1 MMPIFI
7 FIILLFI
14 GLPLVFVLGL
24 TGMIYIIIQ
33 DNSLLLVPQRMFV
46 QIDSFVLMAVP
57 LFLLA
62 GNLLSEGGF
71 TVRILR
77 FCKAFVGHVR
87 GGLGY
92 VNVLASMLFAG
103 ISGSALADVFGL
115 GPIEIT
121 MMVEDGYDKDF
132 AAAVT
137 AASSIIGPII
147 PPSIAFVIFG
157 AIANVSIA
165 ALLLGGILPGILL
178 GFALMAIVGWISKI
192 RNYPKSKVRATLK
205 EIICATRES
214 ILAIVAPIIIIG
226 GILTGIFTPT
236 EAAVIADVYALIT
249 ALLIYKEIKL
259 TDLPRIFLKS
269 AIGTAACF
277 LIISTAGIFGWML
290 AAEEIPIK
298 LMNFIQSISSNPII
312 ILIIINFMLLFIGTW
327 MDLTATLIILTPVLL
342 PVAISIGMNPV
353 HFGVMMILN
362 LEIGQI
368 TPPMGLC
375 LFGAATISEL
385 PVEKIIKALIPFII
399 ACILVLF
406 LVAFIPNLV
415 LLIPTF
421 FLNK

>member
-1 MMPIFI
+1 VIIFI

-14 GLPLVFVLGL
+14 GLPIVFVLGL
-24 TGMIYIIIQ
+24 TGMTYIIIQ
-33 DNSLLLVPQRMFV
+33 DSSLLLVPQRMFV

-115 GPIEIT
+115 GSIEIP
-121 MMVEDGYDKDF
+121 MMVKDGYDKDF

-137 AASSIIGPII
+137 ASSSIIGPII
-147 PPSIAFVIFG
+147 PPSIAFVVFG

-178 GFALMAIVGWISKI
+178 GIALMAIVGWISKI
-192 RNYPKSKVRATLK
+192 RNYPKSEVRATWK
-205 EIICATRES
+205 EIFYATKES
-214 ILAIVAPIIIIG
+214 VLAIIAPIIIIG
-226 GILTGIFTPT
+226 GILSGIFTPT
-236 EAAVIADVYALIT
+236 EAAVIADVYALII
-249 ALLIYKEIKL
+249 ALFIYKEIKFS
-259 TDLPRIFLKS
+259 DLPRIFLKS
-269 AIGTAACF
+269 AIATAACF

-298 LMNFIQSISSNPII
+298 VMIFIQSISSNPIN
-312 ILIIINFMLLFIGTW
+312 ILLLINFLLLFIGTW
-327 MDLTATLIILTPVLL
+327 MDLTATLIVLTPVLL

-362 LEIGQI
+362 LEIGHI

-375 LFGAATISEL
+375 LFGAATVSKL
-385 PVEKIIKALIPFII
+385 PVEKVIKALIPFII
-399 ACILVLF
+399 ACIFVLF
-406 LVAFIPNLV
+406 LVTYIPDLV
-415 LLIPTF
+415 LLIPNF
-421 FLNK
+421 FLK

>member
-1 MMPIFI
+1 MIIFI

-115 GPIEIT
+115 GSIEIP
-121 MMVEDGYDKDF
+121 MMVKDGYDKDF

-137 AASSIIGPII
+137 ASSSIIGPII
-147 PPSIAFVIFG
+147 PPSIAFVVFG

-178 GFALMAIVGWISKI
+178 GIAMMAIVGWISKI
-192 RNYPKSKVRATLK
+192 RNYPKSEIRATLK
-205 EIICATRES
+205 EIFYATKES
-214 ILAIVAPIIIIG
+214 ILAIIAPIIIIG
-226 GILTGIFTPT
+226 GILSGIFTPT
-236 EAAVIADVYALIT
+236 EAAVIADVYALII
-249 ALLIYKEIKL
+249 ALFIYKEIKFS
-259 TDLPRIFLKS
+259 DLPRIFLKS
-269 AIGTAACF
+269 AIATAACF

-290 AAEEIPIK
+290 AAEEIPVKI
-298 LMNFIQSISSNPII
+298 MIFIQSISSNPII
-312 ILIIINFMLLFIGTW
+312 ILILINILLLFIGTW
-327 MDLTATLIILTPVLL
+327 MDLTATLIVLTPVLL

-362 LEIGQI
+362 LEIGHI

-375 LFGAATISEL
+375 LFGAATVSKL
-385 PVEKIIKALIPFII
+385 PVEKVIKALIPFII
-399 ACILVLF
+399 ACIFVLF
-406 LVAFIPNLV
+406 LVAYIPDLV
-415 LLIPTF
+415 LLIPNF
-421 FLNK
+421 FLK

>member
-1 MMPIFI
+1 
-7 FIILLFI
+7 
-14 GLPLVFVLGL
+14 
-24 TGMIYIIIQ
+24 
-33 DNSLLLVPQRMFV
+33 MFV

-137 AASSIIGPII
+137 AASSIVGPII

-205 EIICATRES
+205 EIICATREA

-236 EAAVIADVYALIT
+236 EAAVIADVYALIIT
-249 ALLIYKEIKL
+249 LLIYKEIKL

-421 FLNK
+421 FLK

>member
-1 MMPIFI
+1 MVILI

-14 GLPLVFVLGL
+14 GLPIVFVLGL
-24 TGMIYIIIQ
+24 SGMIYIIIQ
-33 DNSLLLVPQRMFV
+33 DNPLLLVPQRMFV

-71 TVRILR
+71 TFRILR
-77 FCKAFVGHVR
+77 FCKAFIGHVR

-115 GPIEIT
+115 GSIEIP
-121 MMVEDGYDKDF
+121 MMIKDGYDKDF

-137 AASSIIGPII
+137 ASSSIIGPII
-147 PPSIAFVIFG
+147 PPSIAFVVFG
-157 AIANVSIA
+157 AISNVSIA

-178 GFALMAIVGWISKI
+178 GIAMMAIVGWISKI
-192 RNYPKSKVRATLK
+192 RNYPKSEVRASWK
-205 EIICATRES
+205 EIFYATKES
-214 ILAIVAPIIIIG
+214 VLAIIAPIIIIG
-226 GILTGIFTPT
+226 GILSGVFTPT
-236 EAAVIADVYALIT
+236 EAAVIADVYALII
-249 ALLIYKEIKL
+249 ALFIYKEIKL
-259 TDLPRIFLKS
+259 SDLPRIFLKS
-269 AIGTAACF
+269 AISTAACF
-277 LIISTAGIFGWML
+277 LIISAAGIFGWML

-298 LMNFIQSISSNPII
+298 IMIFIQSISSNPII
-312 ILIIINFMLLFIGTW
+312 TLILINTLLLFIGTW
-327 MDLTATLIILTPVLL
+327 MDLTATLIVLTPVLL

-375 LFGAATISEL
+375 LFGAATVSKL
-385 PVEKIIKALIPFII
+385 QVEKVIKALIPFII
-399 ACILVLF
+399 ACIFVLF
-406 LVAFIPNLV
+406 LVAYIPDFV
-415 LLIPTF
+415 LLIPNF
-421 FLNK
+421 FLK

>member
-1 MMPIFI
+1 MIIFI

-115 GPIEIT
+115 GSIEIP
-121 MMVEDGYDKDF
+121 MMVKDGYDKDF

-137 AASSIIGPII
+137 ASSSIIGPII
-147 PPSIAFVIFG
+147 PPSIAFVVFG

-178 GFALMAIVGWISKI
+178 GIALMAIVGWISKI
-192 RNYPKSKVRATLK
+192 RNYPKSEVRATWK
-205 EIICATRES
+205 EIFYATKES
-214 ILAIVAPIIIIG
+214 VLAIIAPIIIIG
-226 GILTGIFTPT
+226 GILSGIFTPT
-236 EAAVIADVYALIT
+236 EAAVIADVYALII
-249 ALLIYKEIKL
+249 ALFIYKEIKFS
-259 TDLPRIFLKS
+259 DLPRIFLKS
-269 AIGTAACF
+269 AIATAACF

-298 LMNFIQSISSNPII
+298 VMIFIQSISSNPII
-312 ILIIINFMLLFIGTW
+312 ILLLINFLLLFIGTW
-327 MDLTATLIILTPVLL
+327 MDLTATLIVLTPVLL

-362 LEIGQI
+362 LEIGHI

-375 LFGAATISEL
+375 LFGAATVSKL
-385 PVEKIIKALIPFII
+385 PVEKVIKALIPFII
-399 ACILVLF
+399 ACIFVLF
-406 LVAFIPNLV
+406 LVAYIPDLV
-415 LLIPTF
+415 LLIPNF
-421 FLNK
+421 FLNN

>member
-1 MMPIFI
+1 MIIVI

-24 TGMIYIIIQ
+24 TGMTYIIIQ

-71 TVRILR
+71 TVRILK

-115 GPIEIT
+115 GSIEIP
-121 MMVEDGYDKDF
+121 MMVKDGYDKDF

-178 GFALMAIVGWISKI
+178 GFAMMAIVGWISKI
-192 RNYPKSKVRATLK
+192 RNYPKSEVRASLK
-205 EIICATRES
+205 EIYYATQES
-214 ILAIVAPIIIIG
+214 VLAIIAPIIIIG
-226 GILTGIFTPT
+226 GILSGIFTPT
-236 EAAVIADVYALIT
+236 EAAVIADVYALII
-249 ALLIYKEIKL
+249 ALFIYKEIKL
-259 TDLPRIFLKS
+259 TDLPRIFLKTS
-269 AIGTAACF
+269 IATAACF

-298 LMNFIQSISSNPII
+298 IMIFIQSISSNPII
-312 ILIIINFMLLFIGTW
+312 ILILINILLLFIGTW
-327 MDLTATLIILTPVLL
+327 MDLTATLIVLTPVLL
-342 PVAISIGMNPV
+342 PIAISIGMNPV

-362 LEIGQI
+362 LEIGHI

-375 LFGAATISEL
+375 LFGAATVAKL
-385 PVEKIIKALIPFII
+385 PVERVIKALFPFII
-399 ACILVLF
+399 ACIVVLF
-406 LVAFIPNLV
+406 FVAYIPGLS
-415 LLIPTF
+415 LLIPNF

>member
-1 MMPIFI
+1 MIIFI

-24 TGMIYIIIQ
+24 TGMTYIIIQ

-115 GPIEIT
+115 GSIEIP
-121 MMVEDGYDKDF
+121 MMVKDGYDKDF

-137 AASSIIGPII
+137 ASSSIIGPII
-147 PPSIAFVIFG
+147 PPSIAFVVFG

-178 GFALMAIVGWISKI
+178 GIALMAIVGWISKI
-192 RNYPKSKVRATLK
+192 RNYPKSEVRATWK
-205 EIICATRES
+205 EIFYATKES
-214 ILAIVAPIIIIG
+214 VLAIIAPIIIIG
-226 GILTGIFTPT
+226 GILSGIFTPT
-236 EAAVIADVYALIT
+236 EAAVIADVYALII
-249 ALLIYKEIKL
+249 ALFIYKEIKFS
-259 TDLPRIFLKS
+259 DLPRIFLKS
-269 AIGTAACF
+269 AIATAACF

-298 LMNFIQSISSNPII
+298 VMIFIQSISSNPII
-312 ILIIINFMLLFIGTW
+312 ILLLINFLLLFIGTW
-327 MDLTATLIILTPVLL
+327 MDLTATLIVLTPVLL

-362 LEIGQI
+362 LEIGHI

-375 LFGAATISEL
+375 LFGAATVSKL
-385 PVEKIIKALIPFII
+385 PVEKVIKALIPFII
-399 ACILVLF
+399 ACIFVLF
-406 LVAFIPNLV
+406 LVTYIPDLV
-415 LLIPTF
+415 LLIPNF
-421 FLNK
+421 FLNN